1 MAILTVLTLAEG
13 LPIEINRCREILD
26 HFKEL
31 RGIPNIIIEPQIAMM
46 EAEITAAIEACGA
59 GDVVAM
65 LRSYATLKDY
75 EE

>member
-1 MAILTVLTLAEG
+1 MTVLTLAEG

-31 RGIPNIIIEPQIAMM
+31 RGLPNVLVEPQIAAM
-46 EAEITAAIEACGA
+46 EAEITAAINACGA
-59 GDVVAM
+59 GDTVAM
-65 LRSYATLKDY
+65 LRSYATLKEY